1 MMKKPASIA
10 LSIAVSAAT
19 HLATAQHE
27 HGGHAAAD
35 WIPREVLERPVPL
48 RSGIGT
54 IHEAVTTGVPEAQAF
69 YDQGLAYLHSYVW
82 VEAARSFHQALRLD
96 PSVVMAYVG
105 LSRALSGLE
114 DFEGA
119 RRALEGASPHLSRAS
134 EREGLRVDLR
144 RQQLDAIAEGEGAG
158 KHLQYRKALDDALAA
173 DPDNAELWL
182 LRGNAE
188 EQSAAGIGQRGG
200 AATIAFYEAALARY
214 PDHLGAHHYLTHT
227 YETIGHADRA
237 LPRGEA
243 HARLAPKVAHA
254 QHMYGHDLRRVGRT
268 AEAIAQFEKARKLEN
283 DYYASEGIPPEY
295 DWHHVHNLNLL
306 AMCYQYL
313 GRMADAE
320 ELLKEAF
327 ALPKS
332 SEYFEAW
339 SRDWPQFLLS
349 RGRFEEAL
357 EAARGMTNGKWPNAR
372 AFGHIAAASA
382 LVGQKRLQE
391 AAAELLAAE
400 REAAEIT
407 GRGTMIARPEATRP
421 FLSAGQGELML
432 ASGRR
437 AEGALRLQSIQQTLR
452 RLPGADPWIEAL
464 FRLERIAA
472 LARDAGEWELAEYTA
487 RQMLEHDSAYGG
499 SHYALALTAD
509 HAGDAANARSE
520 YELAAS
526 LWKEAD
532 ADLPELAFLRR
543 RLSELA
549 RAPGSRSP

>member
-1 MMKKPASIA
+1 MKKPASIA
-10 LSIAVSAAT
+10 VGIVIGTAAQIAP
-19 HLATAQHE
+19 AQHE

-35 WIPREVLERPVPL
+35 WIPREVLERPVVL
-48 RSGIGT
+48 RSGIGSV
-54 IHEAVTTGVPEAQAF
+54 HEPVTTGVAEAQTF

-96 PSVVMAYVG
+96 PAMVMARVG

-119 RRALEGASPHLSRAS
+119 RGALEGAEAHLSRAS
-134 EREGLRVDLR
+134 ERERLRVELR
-144 RQQLDAIAEGEGAG
+144 RQQLDAIEEGEGSE
-158 KHLQYRKALDDALAA
+158 KHLRYRKALDDALAA
-173 DPDNAELWL
+173 DPDDAELWL

-188 EQSAAGIGQRGG
+188 ERSAAGIGQRGG

-237 LPRGEA
+237 LPHGET

-268 AEAIAQFEKARKLEN
+268 AEAIAQFEKARKLEK
-283 DYYASEGIPPEY
+283 DYYAAEGLRPEY

-339 SRDWPQFLLS
+339 SRDWPQFLIS

-357 EAARGMTNGKWPNAR
+357 EAARSMTNGRWPNAR

-382 LVGQKRLQE
+382 LVGQKRFEE
-391 AAAELLAAE
+391 AALELAAAE
-400 REAAEIT
+400 REAAAIT
-407 GRGTMIARPEATRP
+407 GRGTMIARPEGTRP
-421 FLSAGQGELML
+421 YLSAAQGELML
-432 ASGRR
+432 MSGRR
-437 AEGALRLQSIQQTLR
+437 AEGARRLQSIQQTLR
-452 RLPGADPWIEAL
+452 TLPGADPWIEAL

-472 LARDAGEWELAEYTA
+472 LARDAGEWELAEHTA
-487 RQMLEHDSAYGG
+487 RQMLEHDAAYGG

-509 HAGDAANARSE
+509 HAGDATNARAE
-520 YELAAS
+520 YELAGS

-532 ADLPELAFLRR
+532 PDLPELAYLRQ

-549 RAPGSRSP
+549 RAGAR